1 MASFNS
7 VGGQDVQDLTRLPS
21 NELFK
26 EFNYW
31 LGENGFT
38 KMEYTIT
45 KYGREIVSYEGITKK
60 RLEKGMTI
68 LIDYAILKDGLVKKG
83 FHVPNVGYV

>member
-1 MASFNS
+1 LASFNS

-45 KYGREIVSYEGITKK
+45 KYGREIVSYEGITKQK
-60 RLEKGMTI
+60 LRGGNI
-68 LIDYAILKDGLVKKG
+68 IVIDYAVLKQYLITKG
-83 FHVPNVGYV
+83 YHDV